1 MATLS
6 IVNRFLAYED
16 GVSSNNPQQRPFDWS
31 RQMQSIPVDNAA
43 CMPYRVQPLA
53 QLEVFDGTRTLG
65 YNAATQYSLAV
76 LNTTSNRYRLK
87 WTGVG
92 NAPAFKAARTVTF
105 GGGGSPAITVTVA
118 CQLNQSVAVTSSAG
132 SIFGACTAGDTVFIP
147 GLSTGDPASVF
158 DTLNEGY
165 WSVLS
170 ATASLLMLARA
181 PGAVYSARSEVA
193 TILADTSFQVFSSA
207 GVQLDDTLSLVS
219 GFSPVLL
226 QNYEIVAVTANAL
239 EFLSGTTVPPIAS
252 VVPGVGSI
260 VVFSDA
266 KSWMALETD
275 QNISV
280 SLNGGTKAFD
290 VEPLLAGD
298 PSKVGMFQLTG
309 TVYSL
314 IVTNKSTL
322 PATIKILSAE

>member
-1 MATLS
+1 
-6 IVNRFLAYED
+6 
-16 GVSSNNPQQRPFDWS
+16 
-31 RQMQSIPVDNAA
+31 
-43 CMPYRVQPLA
+43 
-53 QLEVFDGTRTLG
+53 
-65 YNAATQYSLAV
+65 
-76 LNTTSNRYRLK
+76 
-87 WTGVG
+87 
-92 NAPAFKAARTVTF
+92 
-105 GGGGSPAITVTVA
+105 
-118 CQLNQSVAVTSSAG
+118 
-132 SIFGACTAGDTVFIP
+132 
-147 GLSTGDPASVF
+147 
-158 DTLNEGY
+158 
-165 WSVLS
+165 
-170 ATASLLMLARA
+170 
-181 PGAVYSARSEVA
+181 VYSAKSEVA

-252 VVPGVGSI
+252 VVPGTASV

-280 SLNGGTKAFD
+280 SLNGGTKSFD

-298 PSKVGMFQLTG
+298 PNKVGMFQLTG